1 MKIWLQPHRQC
12 MIITLRKHKNRLT
25 MRKILSILS
34 LALVVGMT
42 TGCKE
47 EKKSNIIITEKPKP
61 VTPKKPQKMGDYEQ
75 SLKVEWRGIKYTV
88 EMKLTACDSLP
99 MVKDGANLYF
109 DNVIVLRIVRPD
121 GSVFYSHKFTKR
133 DFDKCLTD
141 NYRKNGAL
149 LGIVYVKSDSDY
161 LYFAASVGSPDKSS
175 DEYIPLVLKVHR
187 LGSISIE
194 EDTMLDTGDSEEE
207 DEV

>member
-1 MKIWLQPHRQC
+1 
-12 MIITLRKHKNRLT
+12 
-25 MRKILSILS
+25 MRKILPILS
-34 LALVVGMT
+34 LAMLMAMT

-47 EKKSNIIITEKPKP
+47 EKKSTIIITEKPKP

-75 SLKVEWRGIKYTV
+75 SVKVEWMGNSYTV
-88 EMKLTACDSLP
+88 ETKLTACDSLP
-99 MVKDGANLYF
+99 MINDGANQYF

-149 LGIVYVKSDSDY
+149 LGIVYVKSDSQF
-161 LYFAASVGSPDKSS
+161 LYFTTSVGSPDKSS
-175 DEYIPLVLKVHR
+175 YDYIPLVLKVHR
-187 LGSISIE
+187 LGGHCYE
-194 EDTMLDTGDSEEE
+194 EPSLLYRVITQ
-207 DEV
+207 

>member
-1 MKIWLQPHRQC
+1 
-12 MIITLRKHKNRLT
+12 

-75 SLKVEWRGIKYTV
+75 SVKVEWMGNSYTV

-109 DNVIVLRIVRPD
+109 DNVIVLRIVRQD
-121 GSVFYSHKFTKR
+121 GVEFYSHKFTKR
-133 DFDKCLTD
+133 DFDIYLPDK
-141 NYRKNGAL
+141 YRKNGAL

>member
-12 MIITLRKHKNRLT
+12 MIITLRKHKYRLT

-75 SLKVEWRGIKYTV
+75 SLKVEWRGVKYTV

-109 DNVIVLRIVRPD
+109 DNVIVLRIVRQD
-121 GSVFYSHKFTKR
+121 GVEFYSHKFTKR
-133 DFDKCLTD
+133 NFDQYLPDK
-141 NYRKNGAL
+141 YRKNGAL
-149 LGIVYVKSDSDY
+149 LGIVYVKSDSQF
-161 LYFAASVGSPDKSS
+161 LYFTASVGSPDKSS
-175 DEYIPLVLKVHR
+175 YDYIPLVLKVHR
-187 LGSISIE
+187 LGGHCYE
-194 EDTMLDTGDSEEE
+194 EPSLLYRVITQ
-207 DEV
+207 

>member
-1 MKIWLQPHRQC
+1 
-12 MIITLRKHKNRLT
+12 
-25 MRKILSILS
+25 MRKIVPILS
-34 LALVVGMT
+34 LALVMAMT

-47 EKKSNIIITEKPKP
+47 EKKSTIIITEKPKP

-75 SLKVEWRGIKYTV
+75 SVKVDWIGNSYSV
-88 EMKLTACDSLP
+88 ETKLTACDSLP
-99 MVKDGANLYF
+99 MVKDGANQFF

-121 GSVFYSHKFTKR
+121 GSVFYSHKFTKK

-149 LGIVYVKSDSDY
+149 LGIVYVKCDSNY

-187 LGSISIE
+187 LGSISVE
-194 EDTMLDTGDSEEE
+194 MDNMLDTGDGDEE

>member
-1 MKIWLQPHRQC
+1 ML
-12 MIITLRKHKNRLT
+12 M
-25 MRKILSILS
+25 
-34 LALVVGMT
+34 AMT

-47 EKKSNIIITEKPKP
+47 EKKSTMIITEKPKP

-75 SLKVEWRGIKYTV
+75 SVKVEWMGNSYTV
-88 EMKLTACDSLP
+88 ETKLTACDSLP
-99 MVKDGANLYF
+99 MVKDGANLFF
-109 DNVIVLRIVRPD
+109 DNVIVLRIVRQD
-121 GSVFYSHKFTKR
+121 GVEFYSHKFTKR
-133 DFDKCLTD
+133 DFDIYLPD

>member
-1 MKIWLQPHRQC
+1 
-12 MIITLRKHKNRLT
+12 

-75 SLKVEWRGIKYTV
+75 SVKVEWMGNSYTV
-88 EMKLTACDSLP
+88 ETKLTACDSLP
-99 MVKDGANLYF
+99 MVNDGANQYF
-109 DNVIVLRIVRPD
+109 DNVIVLRIVRRD

-187 LGSISIE
+187 LGGISIE

>member
-1 MKIWLQPHRQC
+1 
-12 MIITLRKHKNRLT
+12 
-25 MRKILSILS
+25 MRTILPILS
-34 LALVVGMT
+34 LAMLMAMT
-42 TGCKE
+42 TCCKQE
-47 EKKSNIIITEKPKP
+47 QHSTIIITEKPKP

-75 SLKVEWRGIKYTV
+75 SVKAERTGNSYTV
-88 EMKLTACDSLP
+88 ETKLTACDSLP
-99 MVKDGANLYF
+99 MVNDGANKYF
-109 DNVIVLRIVRPD
+109 DNVIVLRLVRPD

-187 LGSISIE
+187 LGNISVE
-194 EDTMLDTGDSEEE
+194 MDTMLDTADGEEE

>member
-1 MKIWLQPHRQC
+1 ML
-12 MIITLRKHKNRLT
+12 M
-25 MRKILSILS
+25 
-34 LALVVGMT
+34 AMT

-47 EKKSNIIITEKPKP
+47 EKKRNILITAKPKP
-61 VTPKKPQKMGDYEQ
+61 LTHKKPQKTGHYEQ
-75 SLKVEWRGIKYTV
+75 SVKVEWMGNSYTV
-88 EMKLTACDSLP
+88 ETKLTACDSLP
-99 MVKDGANLYF
+99 MVNDGANKYF

-187 LGSISIE
+187 LGNISVE
-194 EDTMLDTGDSEEE
+194 MDTMLDTADGEEE

>member
-1 MKIWLQPHRQC
+1 
-12 MIITLRKHKNRLT
+12 
-25 MRKILSILS
+25 MRKILPILS

-75 SLKVEWRGIKYTV
+75 SVKVEWMGNPYTV
-88 EMKLTACDSLP
+88 ETKLTACDSLP
-99 MVKDGANLYF
+99 MINDGANKYF

-187 LGSISIE
+187 LGNISVE
-194 EDTMLDTGDSEEE
+194 MDTMLDTADGEEE